1 MLTDLLIEIR
11 KLKGSLVLAL
21 CFIAPT
27 LVALLLAVVCI
38 RQPRMNWHDA
48 MMGTTGLWA
57 YFIMPMTVTA
67 LSALVA
73 QIEHG
78 PRAWDHL
85 LALPV
90 RRWRIFA
97 AKGLLIMLLTAL
109 ISLILALEIRVVA
122 AVIVELFPAKIPSGD
137 YPWTLCLQL
146 LAMMWGASL
155 CMVMLQL
162 WVALHFRSFVAP
174 LTTGLGG
181 TFFAVAAFGARETVF
196 IPWVMPVSVIARNGD
211 SAGLALQLGVGGGL
225 CIFLLMTL
233 QLSRKEA

>member
-21 CFIAPT
+21 CVVAPT

-38 RQPRMNWHDA
+38 RQPRMAWHNA

-67 LSALVA
+67 LSVLVA
-73 QIEHG
+73 QIEHARG
-78 PRAWDHL
+78 AWDHL

-97 AKGLLIMLLTAL
+97 AKGLLIMLLTTL

-122 AVIVELFPAKIPSGD
+122 AIITAVLPQKAPLGE
-137 YPWTLCLQL
+137 YPWALCFKL

-162 WVALHFRSFVAP
+162 WVALAFRSFVAP
-174 LTTGLGG
+174 LTTGLAG

-211 SAGLALQLGVGGGL
+211 TATLALQLGVGGGL
-225 CIFLLMTL
+225 AVFLLMTL
-233 QLSRKEA
+233 HLSRKEA

>member
-1 MLTDLLIEIR
+1 MLTDVFIEIR
-11 KLKGSLVLAL
+11 KLKGSLVVAL
-21 CFIAPT
+21 C
-27 LVALLLAVVCI
+27 LVAPSLAAVLLGIVCL

-67 LSALVA
+67 LSVLVA

-85 LALPV
+85 LALPI

-97 AKGLLIMLLTAL
+97 AKGILIMLLTAV

-122 AVIVELFPAKIPSGD
+122 AIVAAIMPSKEPVGA
-137 YPWTLCLQL
+137 YPWALCARL

-155 CMVMLQL
+155 CMVMIQL
-162 WVALHFRSFVAP
+162 WIALAFRSFVAP
-174 LTTGLGG
+174 LMTGLGG
-181 TFFAVAAFGARETVF
+181 TFFAVAAFGARETIV

-211 SAGLALQLGVGGGL
+211 SASLALTLGLCGGLAV
-225 CIFLLMTL
+225 FTLMIL
-233 QLSRKEA
+233 HLSRKEA

>member
-1 MLTDLLIEIR
+1 MLTDLFIEIR

-21 CFIAPT
+21 CFVAPT
-27 LVALLLAVVCI
+27 LAAVLLGIVCA
-38 RQPRMNWHDA
+38 RQPVMSWHNA

-67 LSALVA
+67 LSVLVA

-78 PRAWDHL
+78 PRAWDHI

-97 AKGLLIMLLTAL
+97 TKGLLIMLLTAL
-109 ISLILALEIRVVA
+109 ISLILMVEIRVVA
-122 AVIVELFPAKIPSGD
+122 AIVTAMIPAKAPTGPF
-137 YPWTLCLQL
+137 PWALSFRL

-155 CMVMLQL
+155 CMVMIQL
-162 WVALHFRSFVAP
+162 WIALRFRSFVAP
-174 LTTGLGG
+174 LTTGLAG

-211 SAGLALQLGVGGGL
+211 TAVLALQLGVGGGL
-225 CIFLLMTL
+225 LVFLLMTWH
-233 QLSRKEA
+233 LSHKEA